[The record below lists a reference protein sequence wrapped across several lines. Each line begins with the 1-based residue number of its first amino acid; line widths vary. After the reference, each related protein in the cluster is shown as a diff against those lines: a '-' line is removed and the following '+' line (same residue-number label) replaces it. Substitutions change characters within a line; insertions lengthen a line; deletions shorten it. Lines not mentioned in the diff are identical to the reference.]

1 MGGEGSLFQRKK
13 DHKYYLILSDGYDPT
28 LRGGKGGYRQKWIDL
43 ETTDEKEAKRKQKLI
58 LREIEAKGRYDA
70 PSKESFGEWLDFWLE
85 EIKRPNIKPTTY
97 DDYEFIIR
105 VHIKPLLGS
114 IPLKKLTPEILQEFY
129 NTKRKEKRLS
139 NKFDENG
146 NRLPSDKPLSIRTIQ
161 KIQMIIRAS
170 LQKALAMRKIPE
182 NPDAFIDRITYKQ
195 PKAKYLNS
203 KQISE
208 LLEKIEN
215 DMWYDAYLTVLGS
228 GVRLGELAALR
239 WDDIDFDG
247 MKIKIDESAVTVKT
261 HSEEGKR
268 QQVIF
273 QEPKSET
280 SKRIVPVP
288 SDVTEA
294 LKKRKARLKEELL
307 RMGKKLKKDD
317 FVFMWPDGRPVRPEY
332 LSHHFIKLA
341 NRYGFQGIT
350 LHKLRHSYA
359 SMLLENGE
367 DLKVIQ
373 ENLGHSSIDVTADI
387 YAHVVDKLKEKAA
400 MKIEGFSK
408 KKAAN

>member
-1 MGGEGSLFQRKK
+1 MAGEGTLYQRKSGNK
-13 DHKYYLILSDGYDPT
+13 WYLIISTGERKPNGRY
-28 LRGGKGGYRQKWIDL
+28 KQKWIDL
-43 ETTDEKEAKRKQKLI
+43 ETTDRKVAKEKAK
-58 LREIEAKGRYDA
+58 EIKAELAKKGRYEP
-70 PSKESFGEWLDFWLE
+70 PSKDTFSEWLDFWLE
-85 EIKRPNIKPTTY
+85 EIKRPDIKPTTY

-105 VHIKPLLGS
+105 IHIKPILGH

-146 NRLPSDKPLSIRTIQ
+146 NRLPSDKPLSTRTIQ

-182 NPDAFIDRITYKQ
+182 NPDTFIDRIPYKQ
-195 PKAKYLNS
+195 PKAKYLNG
-203 KQISE
+203 KQITE

-239 WDDIDFDG
+239 WDDVDFDG
-247 MKIKIDESAVTVKT
+247 MRLKIDESAVTVKT

-273 QEPKSET
+273 QDPKSET
-280 SKRIVPVP
+280 SKRIIPVP
-288 SDVTEA
+288 FDVTDA
-294 LKKRKARLKEELL
+294 LKKRMACLKEELL

-359 SMLLENGE
+359 SMLLANGE

-400 MKIEGFSK
+400 KKIEGFSR